1 MKYLLQFEFQND
13 KKAKYWFPCFVEA
26 ESLDN
31 AKELEKSIYIEL
43 NNSFDKVLKHTVDE
57 YNQDVISN
65 KIVKEY
71 IDDERKG
78 EFAILNIKPSIEIKE
93 VDSNADRDVVFDKDF
108 IFSDYDKEVV
118 SYLDFGKKKILTRK
132 LSDNINNF
140 DEYLIIK
147 LKRKAGFIRMDPKKN
162 PKADLE
168 KLRGTFTM
176 AGLVVSLFLIYSMIN
191 WKFYD
196 IQAADL
202 GELVV
207 EEEEEDIIP
216 ITEQNTPPPP
226 PPPPPAAPE
235 IIEIV
240 EDEVEVEDIEMED
253 TEADAETV
261 VEVFEQEEE
270 VVEEEVFTIVENM
283 PEFPGGQKKLFEY
296 LGKNIKFPPAAK
308 ANGISGKVYVN
319 FTVGKD
325 GKISDVK
332 VLRGVHDLLD
342 KEAVRVVKS
351 FPKWKP
357 GKQRGKAVKVSYNLP
372 INFLLK

>member
-1 MKYLLQFEFQND
+1 MKYLLQFEFQNA
-13 KKAKYWFPCFVEA
+13 KKAKYWLPLFVEV
-26 ESLDN
+26 ESLDG

-43 NNSFDKVLKHTVDE
+43 NKSFDKVLKHTVDE
-57 YNQDVISN
+57 YKQDVVSN
-65 KIVKEY
+65 KIVKDY

-78 EFAILNIKPSIEIKE
+78 EFAILNVKNKIEIKD
-93 VDSNADRDVVFDKDF
+93 VDSNADRDVEFDKDF
-108 IFSDYDKEVV
+108 VFSDYDKEVV

-168 KLRGTFTM
+168 KLRGTFTL
-176 AGLVVSLFLIYSMIN
+176 AGLVVSMFLIYSMIN

-196 IQAADL
+196 VQASDL
-202 GELVV
+202 GQLVV

-283 PEFPGGQKKLFEY
+283 PEFPGGQKKLFEF

-319 FTVGKD
+319 FTVAKD
-325 GKISDVK
+325 GKIENVK
-332 VLRGVHDLLD
+332 VIRGVHDLLD

-351 FPKWKP
+351 FPNWKP